1 MLSARL
7 EGKCSINGT
16 SDLMKHLELPYNSVG
31 SISQILT
38 KIGED
43 IGTGLNISHIDGFTF
58 SIVSD
63 EVFAKQTPILITVDP
78 ISFLILKIELAENR
92 KEETWV
98 VHFQSIKNQNIDL
111 SQITKDE
118 GSGLKAATNKELPDI
133 DVQSDSFHAVAHR
146 LGVFVERFFKNAY
159 NKLDKISHFEEQFDK
174 AKTEKTRIKYMEKA
188 ISMYDMAEKAVQL
201 YENFEIIYHWL
212 LESFQIFDKNGEL
225 KDIKTVKGDFDTA
238 LEYLKELDSIEIN
251 KEVKSIE
258 NCKPDLFTFY
268 KTAKEKVDLLSQ
280 TVNNELLKLL
290 CLAWQV
296 NKNQIKAKNKY
307 RKNKLKR
314 REKYILNEVKELSDN
329 QSYEKIVETVY
340 QTLNQIIQSSAA
352 VECVNSLLRYY
363 LNSSNNKVTQET
375 LNLFMFHHNH
385 KRFKAGKRKGKTP
398 MEIATNSIQKED
410 WKELLL
416 QKVNLD

>member
-7 EGKCSINGT
+7 DGKCSINGT
-16 SDLMKHLELPYNSVG
+16 SDLMKHLDLPYNSVG
-31 SISQILT
+31 SISQTLAEIGG
-38 KIGED
+38 KIG
-43 IGTGLNISHIDGFTF
+43 TNLNISHIDGFTF
-58 SIVSD
+58 SIASD
-63 EVFAKQTPILITVDP
+63 EVFAKQRPILITVDP
-78 ISFLILKIELAENR
+78 ISFLILKIELADNR
-92 KEETWV
+92 TEETWV
-98 VHFQSIKNQNIDL
+98 AHFQDIKNQNIDL

-118 GSGLKAATNKELPDI
+118 GVGLKAATNQELPEV

-146 LGVFVERFFKNAY
+146 LGVFVERFFKKAY
-159 NKLDKISHFEEQFDK
+159 KNLEEIRNFEQQFDK
-174 AKTEKTRIKYMEKA
+174 AKTDKTRIKYMEKA
-188 ISMYDMAEKAVQL
+188 ISMYDTAEKIVRL

-225 KDIKTVKGDFDTA
+225 KELKTVKEDFDTA
-238 LEYLKELDSIEIN
+238 LEYLKELNNNEIN
-251 KEVKSIE
+251 KEIKSIE
-258 NCKPDLFTFY
+258 NCKSDLFTFY
-268 KTAKEKVDLLSQ
+268 KTAKEKVDFLLE

-329 QSYEKIVETVY
+329 QSYEEIVETVY

-352 VECVNSLLRYY
+352 VECINSLLRYY

-398 MEIATNSIQKED
+398 MEIATNSVQKED

-416 QKVNLD
+416 QKVKLD

>member
-1 MLSARL
+1 M
-7 EGKCSINGT
+7 
-16 SDLMKHLELPYNSVG
+16 
-31 SISQILT
+31 
-38 KIGED
+38 
-43 IGTGLNISHIDGFTF
+43 
-58 SIVSD
+58 
-63 EVFAKQTPILITVDP
+63 
-78 ISFLILKIELAENR
+78 
-92 KEETWV
+92 
-98 VHFQSIKNQNIDL
+98 
-111 SQITKDE
+111 
-118 GSGLKAATNKELPDI
+118 KAATNQELSNI

-146 LGVFVERFFKNAY
+146 LGIYVERLFKKAY
-159 NKLDKISHFEEQFDK
+159 KKLNEISNFEQQFDK
-174 AKTEKTRIKYMEKA
+174 AKTDKTRIKYMEKA
-188 ISMYDMAEKAVQL
+188 ISMHDTAEKAVQL

-225 KDIKTVKGDFDTA
+225 KDIKTVKEDFDTA
-238 LEYLKELDSIEIN
+238 LEYLKGLDNTEIN
-251 KEVKSIE
+251 TEIKSIE
-258 NCKPDLFTFY
+258 NCKSDLFTFY
-268 KTAKEKVDLLSQ
+268 KTAKEKVAILLQ
-280 TVNNELLKLL
+280 TVSNELLKLL

-314 REKYILNEVKELSDN
+314 REKYILNELKELSDN
-329 QSYEKIVETVY
+329 QTYEKTVETVY
-340 QTLNQIIQSSAA
+340 ETLNQIIQSSAA

-416 QKVNLD
+416 QKVKLD